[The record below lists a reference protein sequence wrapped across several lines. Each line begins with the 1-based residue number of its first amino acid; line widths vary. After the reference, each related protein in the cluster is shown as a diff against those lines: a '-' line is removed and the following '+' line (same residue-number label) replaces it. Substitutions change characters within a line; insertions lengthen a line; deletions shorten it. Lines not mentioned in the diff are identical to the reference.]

1 MIGFGRLKFIAA
13 FIPFLIGP
21 SPIIDY
27 IANCEEETT

>member
-13 FIPFLIGP
+13 FISFLFGP

-27 IANCEEETT
+27 IADREEETT